1 MNKTIRFL
9 VKKTDEDK
17 RIDIFLSEKLRKM
30 KELDMM
36 AERLQTKI

>member
-17 RIDIFLSEKLRKM
+17 RIDIFLSRKI
-30 KELDMM
+30 KEVTRSILKE
-36 AERLQTKI
+36 AN